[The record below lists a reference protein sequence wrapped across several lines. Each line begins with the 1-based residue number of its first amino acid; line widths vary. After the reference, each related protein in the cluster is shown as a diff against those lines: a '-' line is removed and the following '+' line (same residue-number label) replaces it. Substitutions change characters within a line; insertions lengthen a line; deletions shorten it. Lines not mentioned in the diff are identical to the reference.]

1 MGQREQSLSR
11 ISGRVTV
18 EVNDACSESTST
30 IAGLSVSGQVT
41 IRGPRYLENDRTSQR
56 MPNQRATAIAIM
68 AINEP
73 TVVSMF
79 SPLSSTSNDCRFGS
93 LLLDLF
99 DPGTKPL
106 ANFPLELCLIVL
118 KLQVL
123 DGFSISI

>member
-56 MPNQRATAIAIM
+56 TPNQRATAIAIM

-79 SPLSSTSNDCRFGS
+79 SSLSSTSNDCRFGS
-93 LLLDLF
+93 FLLDLF
-99 DPGTKPL
+99 DLGAKPL
-106 ANFPLELCLIVL
+106 ANFSLELCLVVL
-118 KLQVL
+118 QFQVL

>member
-1 MGQREQSLSR
+1 M
-11 ISGRVTV
+11 
-18 EVNDACSESTST
+18 
-30 IAGLSVSGQVT
+30 AGFLVSGQVT

-56 MPNQRATAIAIM
+56 MPNPRATAIAIM

-79 SPLSSTSNDCRFGS
+79 SPLSSTSNDCLFGS

-99 DPGTKPL
+99 DLGTKPR
-106 ANFPLELCLIVL
+106 ANFSLELCLVVL
-118 KLQVL
+118 ELQVL

>member
-11 ISGRVTV
+11 ISGRVAI

-41 IRGPRYLENDRTSQR
+41 VRGPRYLENDRT
-56 MPNQRATAIAIM
+56 NQRTPRQRPTAIVIM
-68 AINEP
+68 TINEP

-79 SPLSSTSNDCRFGS
+79 SPLSSTSNVCLFGS

-99 DPGTKPL
+99 DPGTKPR
-106 ANFPLELCLIVL
+106 ANFSLELCLVVL
-118 KLQVL
+118 ELQVL
-123 DGFSISI
+123 DGFSFTI